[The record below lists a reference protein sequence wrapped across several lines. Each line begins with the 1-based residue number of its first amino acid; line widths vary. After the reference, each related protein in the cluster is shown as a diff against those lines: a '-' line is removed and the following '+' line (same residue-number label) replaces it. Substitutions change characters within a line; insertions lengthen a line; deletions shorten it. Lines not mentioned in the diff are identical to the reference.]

1 MKNSAKPLGVPVNF
15 AKIESK
21 ATTMNLTMRAICR
34 ALGYKETY
42 FAEAKTAGVIAVDFV
57 EKFATLTDTAVKD
70 YEVSHP
76 PKEEKKAP
84 QDFTQ
89 IMERLENIDA
99 ELVSLIR
106 IAKEQAE
113 LLRQLAER

>member
-1 MKNSAKPLGVPVNF
+1 VKNSAKPLGVPVNF
-15 AKIESK
+15 AKIEAK
-21 ATTMNLTMRAICR
+21 AATMNLSMRAVCR

-42 FAEAKTAGVIAVDFV
+42 FTDAKTAGVIAVDFV
-57 EKFATLTDTAVKD
+57 EKFATLTGTAVKD

-76 PKEEKKAP
+76 PKEKKVP
-84 QDFTQ
+84 QDFGE

>member
-1 MKNSAKPLGVPVNF
+1 MRNSAKPLGVPVNF
-15 AKIESK
+15 TKIEAK
-21 ATTMNLTMRAICR
+21 AAAMNLTMRAICR
-34 ALGYKETY
+34 ALSYKETY
-42 FAEAKTAGVIAVDFV
+42 FTDAKAAGVIAVDFV
-57 EKFATLTDTAVKD
+57 EKFATLTNTAVKD
-70 YEVSHP
+70 YEVSNP

-84 QDFTQ
+84 QDFAP

>member
-1 MKNSAKPLGVPVNF
+1 MKNSAKPPDVPVNF
-15 AKIESK
+15 AKIEAK
-21 ATTMNLTMRAICR
+21 AAAMNLTMRAICR

-42 FAEAKTAGVIAVDFV
+42 FADAKTAGVITVDFV
-57 EKFATLTDTAVKD
+57 EKFATLTSTAVKD
-70 YEVSHP
+70 YEVSRP
-76 PKEEKKAP
+76 PKEEKKTP
-84 QDFTQ
+84 QDFGE

-106 IAKEQAE
+106 TAKEQAE

>member
-15 AKIESK
+15 VKIEAK
-21 ATTMNLTMRAICR
+21 AATMNLSMRAVCR

-42 FAEAKTAGVIAVDFV
+42 FTDAKTAGVIAVDFV
-57 EKFATLTDTAVKD
+57 EKFATLTSTAVKD

-76 PKEEKKAP
+76 PKEEKKVP
-84 QDFTQ
+84 QDFGE

>member
-1 MKNSAKPLGVPVNF
+1 MRNSAKPLDVPVNF
-15 AKIESK
+15 VKIEAK
-21 ATTMNLTMRAICR
+21 A
-34 ALGYKETY
+34 
-42 FAEAKTAGVIAVDFV
+42 AGIIAVDFV
-57 EKFATLTDTAVKD
+57 EKFATLTNTAVKD
-70 YEVSHP
+70 YEVSNP

-84 QDFTQ
+84 QDFAP

>member
-1 MKNSAKPLGVPVNF
+1 MRNSAKPLGVPVNF
-15 AKIESK
+15 VKIEAK
-21 ATTMNLTMRAICR
+21 AAAMNLTVRAICR
-34 ALGYKETY
+34 ALGYKETS
-42 FAEAKTAGVIAVDFV
+42 FADAKTAGIIAVDFV
-57 EKFATLTDTAVKD
+57 EKFATLTNTAVKD
-70 YEVSHP
+70 YEVSNP

-84 QDFTQ
+84 QDFAP